1 MYKVIVDGVFAG
13 YSDTAIF
20 IKLHENGCY
29 VPCDKS
35 EAQGVCVK
43 LPYEFQSEEGSSVST
58 VKDTVFSLSKEKM
71 AGNEQVAQLEHVNGA
86 SLLNEAETI
95 VSILTGGA
103 E

>member
-1 MYKVIVDGVFAG
+1 MYKVIVDGVFVG

-71 AGNEQVAQLEHVNGA
+71 AGNEQVAQLEHVNAA